1 VEHARVADYTDP
13 MGGFG
18 QSSRAAAAVLAA
30 VLALAVM
37 GAALAGVARS
47 AEPGAAGLPRFAS
60 LRAGEVNVRTGP
72 GVRYPVEWVFVYRNM
87 PVEIVAEFD
96 TWRKVRDW
104 QGTEGWV
111 HQSML
116 SGRRTAIVTTGR
128 RALHHEPARQA
139 RIVAEVEERV
149 VGRLLECRAQWCR
162 VEIAGLRG
170 WIRRAVIWG
179 VYDGETF
186 E

>member
-1 VEHARVADYTDP
+1 MVGLALALALALV
-13 MGGFG
+13 
-18 QSSRAAAAVLAA
+18 AAAA
-30 VLALAVM
+30 
-37 GAALAGVARS
+37 RP
-47 AEPGAAGLPRFAS
+47 AERGAGLPRFAS
-60 LRAGEVNVRTGP
+60 LRASEVNVRTGP
-72 GVRYPVEWVFVYRNM
+72 GVRYPVEWVFVYRDM

-104 QGTEGWV
+104 QGTEGWI

-116 SGRRTAIVTTGR
+116 SRKRTAIVTTGR
-128 RALHHEPARQA
+128 RALRDTPAREA
-139 RIVAEVEERV
+139 RVVAEVEERV
-149 VGRLLECRAQWCR
+149 VGRLLECKPRWCR

-186 E
+186 D

>member
-1 VEHARVADYTDP
+1 
-13 MGGFG
+13 MGRPWLT
-18 QSSRAAAAVLAA
+18 SILLAL
-30 VLALAVM
+30 VLALSAPW
-37 GAALAGVARS
+37 AYA
-47 AEPGAAGLPRFAS
+47 AEPGARLPRFAS
-60 LRAGEVNVRTGP
+60 LRANEVNVRTGP
-72 GVRYPVEWVFVYRNM
+72 GVRYPVEWVFVYRHM

-111 HQSML
+111 HRSML

-128 RALHHEPARQA
+128 RAMRDEPERRSA
-139 RIVAEVEERV
+139 IVAEVEERV
-149 VGRLLECRAQWCR
+149 VGRLLACKPLWCR

-186 E
+186 D

>member
-1 VEHARVADYTDP
+1 MAFHLVMPGTVVEAA
-13 MGGFG
+13 
-18 QSSRAAAAVLAA
+18 SSEAN
-30 VLALAVM
+30 
-37 GAALAGVARS
+37 
-47 AEPGAAGLPRFAS
+47 LPRFAS

-72 GVRYPVEWVFVYRNM
+72 GVRYPVEWVFVYRHM
-87 PVEIVAEFD
+87 PIEIVAEFD

-128 RALHHEPARQA
+128 RPIRDVPARDA
-139 RIVAEVEERV
+139 RIIAEVEERV
-149 VGRLLECRAQWCR
+149 VGQLLECKPQWCR
-162 VEIAGLRG
+162 VDVAGFRG

-186 E
+186 D

>member
-1 VEHARVADYTDP
+1 LSIRRVI
-13 MGGFG
+13 
-18 QSSRAAAAVLAA
+18 
-30 VLALAVM
+30 VLALALQPVLF
-37 GAALAGVARS
+37 AAWVQ
-47 AEPGAAGLPRFAS
+47 AAQPAAKLPRFAS

-72 GVRYPVEWVFVYRNM
+72 GVRYPVEWVFVYRHM
-87 PVEIVAEFD
+87 PIEIVAEFD

-111 HQSML
+111 HRSML

-128 RALHHEPARQA
+128 RSIRDVPVRDARV
-139 RIVAEVEERV
+139 IAEVEERV
-149 VGRLLECRAQWCR
+149 VGRLLKCQPQWCR
-162 VEIAGLRG
+162 VEIAGFRG

-186 E
+186 D

>member
-1 VEHARVADYTDP
+1 MTGTWKLLIR
-13 MGGFG
+13 
-18 QSSRAAAAVLAA
+18 
-30 VLALAVM
+30 LALAPVV
-37 GAALAGVARS
+37 ALALVTGGAQA
-47 AEPGAAGLPRFAS
+47 AEPGASLPRFAS

-72 GVRYPVEWVFVYRNM
+72 GVRYPVEWVFVRRNM
-87 PVEIVAEFD
+87 PVEITAEFD

-104 QGTEGWV
+104 QGTEGWI
-111 HQSML
+111 HRSML

-128 RALHHEPARQA
+128 RAMRDEPERQSA
-139 RIVAEVEERV
+139 IVAEVDERV
-149 VGRLLECRAQWCR
+149 VGKLLACKPMWCR

-186 E
+186 D

>member
-1 VEHARVADYTDP
+1 MWSRGLRHGYNAAMGRARLLFRWSVVGLVA
-13 MGGFG
+13 
-18 QSSRAAAAVLAA
+18 
-30 VLALAVM
+30 ALGPALVPAGA
-37 GAALAGVARS
+37 GAAEPAGA
-47 AEPGAAGLPRFAS
+47 LPRFAS

-72 GVRYPVEWVFVYRNM
+72 GVRYPVEWVFVYRHM

-96 TWRKVRDW
+96 TWRRVRDW

-116 SGRRTAIVTTGR
+116 SGRRTVIVTAGR
-128 RALHHEPARQA
+128 RALRDEPARTS

-149 VGRLLECRAQWCR
+149 VGRLLECRTMWCR
-162 VEIAGLRG
+162 IEFAGLKG
-170 WIRRAVIWG
+170 WIRRSVIWG

-186 E
+186 D

>member
-1 VEHARVADYTDP
+1 MRGVGLRSLKRSIRCVI
-13 MGGFG
+13 
-18 QSSRAAAAVLAA
+18 
-30 VLALAVM
+30 ALAPALQLVL
-37 GAALAGVARS
+37 GAAWVH
-47 AEPGAAGLPRFAS
+47 AAQPAAKLPRFAS

-72 GVRYPVEWVFVYRNM
+72 GVRYPVEWVFVYRHM
-87 PVEIVAEFD
+87 PIEIVAEFD

-111 HQSML
+111 HRSML

-128 RALHHEPARQA
+128 RSIHDVPARDA
-139 RIVAEVEERV
+139 RVIAEVEERV
-149 VGRLLECRAQWCR
+149 VGQLLKCQPQWCR
-162 VEIAGLRG
+162 VEIAGFRG

-186 E
+186 D